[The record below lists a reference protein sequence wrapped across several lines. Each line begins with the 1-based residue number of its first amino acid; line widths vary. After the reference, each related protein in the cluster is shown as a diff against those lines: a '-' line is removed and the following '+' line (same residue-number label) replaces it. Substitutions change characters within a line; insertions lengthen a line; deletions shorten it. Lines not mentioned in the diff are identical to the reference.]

1 MVRFLGAV
9 QVRVCCFNACVD
21 IVCDVL
27 REIVGFRVRACCVVF
42 VRVCFA
48 TSVVMRVLVC
58 VVCKLSCDGIWF
70 VLMRVMFACV
80 CLLCSCVNCVRVMC
94 S

>member
-1 MVRFLGAV
+1 M
-9 QVRVCCFNACVD
+9 RVVLCLCV
-21 IVCDVL
+21 CS
-27 REIVGFRVRACCVVF
+27 
-42 VRVCFA
+42 A

-80 CLLCSCVNCVRVMC
+80 C
-94 S
+94 